1 MSKRGGKNRN
11 AMQRPNRSGCLPR
24 NYVQSIDLNE
34 RLYSYYRNLIV
45 QMAMSRY
52 RWVNLPKTCDARY
65 LELQLLLGGMATIAF
80 PKKMPGTFMSLQVCG
95 NGRPNMYDVPSTWQ
109 ALGQNGTKFYCDNTN
124 GVLVYDNATRYPLM
138 NGIDLYARELAQIR
152 LVKRTNRFH
161 QQMPFIL
168 KGDQRRRQDMVNLF
182 RQVADGDPAIL
193 ATDGI
198 ESIDYEILNT
208 GVEYKEHEI
217 AEDELFVWNQV
228 FMMLGSPN
236 LPFKAERQ
244 TEDEISAQ
252 KRPATLVSLNSLDER
267 RRAANKLN
275 ERFGEYLEAP
285 IHVVWAEDN
294 ESENWNLV
302 HNVRDMFEVGDN
314 A

>member
-1 MSKRGGKNRN
+1 MSKRGGANRN
-11 AMQRPNRSGCLPR
+11 RNRRTNRNGCLPR

-34 RLYSYYRNLIV
+34 RLYMYYRNLIT

-52 RWVNLPKTCDARY
+52 RWINLPKTCDERY
-65 LELQLLLGGMATIAF
+65 LELQLLLNGMATIAF
-80 PKKMPGTFMSLQVCG
+80 PKKMRGTFMSLQVCG
-95 NGRPNMYDVPSTWQ
+95 NGRPNMYDIPSQWE
-109 ALGQNGTKFYCDNTN
+109 ALGQNGTRFNCDNTN
-124 GVLVYDNATRYPLM
+124 GVIVYDNATRYPLM
-138 NGIDLYARELAQIR
+138 EGIDLYARELAQIR

-168 KGDQRRRQDMVNLF
+168 KGDQTKRQDMVNLF
-182 RQVADGDPAIL
+182 RNVADGEPAIL
-193 ATDGI
+193 VTSGV
-198 ESIDYEILNT
+198 EQMEYEVLTT

-252 KRPATLVSLNSLDER
+252 ERPATLVSLNSLNER
-267 RRAANKLN
+267 RKAADKLT
-275 ERFGEYLEAP
+275 ERFGDMLEGP
-285 IHVVWAEDN
+285 IRVVWAQDN
-294 ESENWNLV
+294 LSKNWNLLHDV
-302 HNVRDMFEVGDN
+302 QDMFEVGD
-314 A
+314 

>member
-1 MSKRGGKNRN
+1 MSKRGGANRN
-11 AMQRPNRSGCLPR
+11 RNHRRNNSGCLPR

-52 RWVNLPKTCDARY
+52 RWINLPKTCDERY
-65 LELQLLLGGMATIAF
+65 LELQLLLNGMATIAF
-80 PKKMPGTFMSLQVCG
+80 PKKMRGTFMSLQVCG
-95 NGRPNMYDVPSTWQ
+95 NGRPNMYDIPSQWQ
-109 ALGQNGTKFYCDNTN
+109 ALGQNGTKFNCDNTN
-124 GVLVYDNATRYPLM
+124 GVIVYDNATRYPLM

-168 KGDQRRRQDMVNLF
+168 KGDQRKRQDMINLF
-182 RQVADGDPAIL
+182 RNVADGEPAIL
-193 ATDGI
+193 ATNGI
-198 ESIDYEILNT
+198 EDIDYEILST
-208 GVEYKEHEI
+208 GVDYKEHEI

-228 FMMLGSPN
+228 FFMLGSPN

-252 KRPATLVSLNSLDER
+252 ERPATLVSLNSLNER
-267 RRAANKLN
+267 RKAAQKLT
-275 ERFGEYLEAP
+275 ERFGDMLEGS
-285 IHVVWAEDN
+285 IEVVWAQDN
-294 ESENWNLV
+294 FSKNWNLM
-302 HNVRDMFEVGDN
+302 HDIQAIAEVGE
-314 A
+314 

>member
-1 MSKRGGKNRN
+1 MSKRGGANRN
-11 AMQRPNRSGCLPR
+11 RNRRPNRNGCLPK

-34 RLYSYYRNLIV
+34 RLYMYYRNLIT

-52 RWVNLPKTCDARY
+52 RWINLPKTCDERY
-65 LELQLLLGGMATIAF
+65 LELQLLLNGMATIAF
-80 PKKMPGTFMSLQVCG
+80 PKKMRGTFMSLQVCG
-95 NGRPNMYDVPSTWQ
+95 NGKPNMYDIPSQWE
-109 ALGQNGTKFYCDNTN
+109 ALGQNGTRFTCDNTN
-124 GVLVYDNATRYPLM
+124 GVIVYDNATRYPLM
-138 NGIDLYARELAQIR
+138 EGIDLYARELAQIR

-168 KGDQRRRQDMVNLF
+168 KGDQTKRQDMVNLF
-182 RQVADGDPAIL
+182 RNVADGEPAIL
-193 ATDGI
+193 ATSGLEQI
-198 ESIDYEILNT
+198 EYEVLNT

-252 KRPATLVSLNSLDER
+252 ERPATLVSLNSLNER
-267 RRAANKLN
+267 RKAADKLT
-275 ERFGEYLEAP
+275 ERFGDMLEAP
-285 IHVVWAEDN
+285 IRVVWAQDN
-294 ESENWNLV
+294 LSKNWNLLHDV
-302 HNVRDMFEVGDN
+302 QAMFEVGE
-314 A
+314 

>member
-1 MSKRGGKNRN
+1 MSKRGGTNRNKNR
-11 AMQRPNRSGCLPR
+11 RPNRNGCLPR

-52 RWVNLPKTCDARY
+52 RWVGLPKTCDERY
-65 LELQLLLGGMATIAF
+65 LELQLLLSGMATIAF
-80 PKKMPGTFMSLQVCG
+80 PKKMSGTFMSLQVCG
-95 NGRPNMYDVPSTWQ
+95 NGRPNMYDVPSQWI
-109 ALGQNGTKFYCDNTN
+109 AMGQNGTRFTCDNTN

-168 KGDQRRRQDMVNLF
+168 KGDQRKRQDMVNLF
-182 RQVADGDPAIL
+182 RNVADGEPAIL

-198 ESIDYEILNT
+198 SEIDYEILST
-208 GVEYKEHEI
+208 GVAYMEHEI
-217 AEDELFVWNQV
+217 AEDELFVWNQI

-252 KRPATLVSLNSLDER
+252 ERPATLVSLNSLNER
-267 RRAANKLN
+267 RKAADKLN
-275 ERFGEYLEAP
+275 ERFGSMLAEP
-285 IHVVWAEDN
+285 IRVVWAQDN
-294 ESENWNLV
+294 LSKNWNLLHDV
-302 HNVRDMFEVGDN
+302 QAMYEVGVS
-314 A
+314 

>member
-1 MSKRGGKNRN
+1 MSKRGGANRNKNR
-11 AMQRPNRSGCLPR
+11 RLNRNGCLPR

-52 RWVNLPKTCDARY
+52 RWVNLPKTCDERY
-65 LELQLLLGGMATIAF
+65 LELQLLFNGMATIAF
-80 PKKMPGTFMSLQVCG
+80 PKKMRGTFMSLQVCG
-95 NGRPNMYDVPSTWQ
+95 NGRPNMYDIPSQWE
-109 ALGQNGTKFYCDNTN
+109 ALGQNGTRFTCDNTN
-124 GVLVYDNATRYPLM
+124 GVIVYDNATRYPLM

-168 KGDQRRRQDMVNLF
+168 KGDQRKVQDMKNLF
-182 RQVADGDPAIL
+182 RNVADGEPAIL
-193 ATDGI
+193 ATNGI
-198 ESIDYEILNT
+198 EDIQYEILST
-208 GVEYKEHEI
+208 GVDYKEHEI

-252 KRPATLVSLNSLDER
+252 ERPATLVSLNSLNER
-267 RRAANKLN
+267 RKAADKLT
-275 ERFGEYLEAP
+275 ERFGDMLEGP
-285 IHVVWAEDN
+285 IRVVWAQDN
-294 ESENWNLV
+294 LSKNWNLLHDV
-302 HNVRDMFEVGDN
+302 QAMFEVGD
-314 A
+314 

>member
-1 MSKRGGKNRN
+1 MSKRGGVNRNKNR
-11 AMQRPNRSGCLPR
+11 RPNRNGCLPR

-52 RWVNLPKTCDARY
+52 RWVGLPKTCDERY
-65 LELQLLLGGMATIAF
+65 LELQLLLSGMATIAF
-80 PKKMPGTFMSLQVCG
+80 PKKMEGTFMSLQVCG
-95 NGRPNMYDVPSTWQ
+95 NGRPNMYDVPSQWI
-109 ALGQNGTKFYCDNTN
+109 AMGQNGTRFTCDNTN

-161 QQMPFIL
+161 QQMPFIM
-168 KGDQRRRQDMVNLF
+168 KGDQRKRQDMVNLF
-182 RQVADGDPAIL
+182 RNVADGEPAIL
-193 ATDGI
+193 TTDGI
-198 ESIDYEILNT
+198 SEIDYDILST
-208 GVEYKEHEI
+208 GVTYMEHEI

-244 TEDEISAQ
+244 TEDEIMAQ
-252 KRPATLVSLNSLDER
+252 ERPATLVSLNSLNER
-267 RRAANKLN
+267 RKAADKLN
-275 ERFGEYLEAP
+275 ERFGQMLAEP
-285 IHVVWAEDN
+285 IRVVWAQDN
-294 ESENWNLV
+294 LSKNWNLLHDV
-302 HNVRDMFEVGDN
+302 QAMYEVGES
-314 A
+314 

>member
-1 MSKRGGKNRN
+1 MSKRGGANRNKNRH
-11 AMQRPNRSGCLPR
+11 PNRNGCLPR

-34 RLYSYYRNLIV
+34 RLYMYYRNLIT

-52 RWVNLPKTCDARY
+52 RWVNLPKTCDERY
-65 LELQLLLGGMATIAF
+65 LELQLLLNGMATIAF
-80 PKKMPGTFMSLQVCG
+80 PKKMRGTFMSLQVCG
-95 NGRPNMYDVPSTWQ
+95 NGRPNMYDIPSQWE
-109 ALGQNGTKFYCDNTN
+109 ALGQNGTRFTCDNTN
-124 GVLVYDNATRYPLM
+124 GVIVYDNATRYPLM
-138 NGIDLYARELAQIR
+138 EGIDLYARELAQIR

-168 KGDQRRRQDMVNLF
+168 KGDQTKRQDMVNLF
-182 RQVADGDPAIL
+182 RNVADGEPAIL
-193 ATDGI
+193 ATSGVEQI
-198 ESIDYEILNT
+198 EYEVLTT

-252 KRPATLVSLNSLDER
+252 ERPATLVSLNSLNER
-267 RRAANKLN
+267 RKAADKLT
-275 ERFGEYLEAP
+275 ERFGDMLEGP
-285 IHVVWAEDN
+285 IRVVWAQDN
-294 ESENWNLV
+294 LSKNWNLLHDV
-302 HNVRDMFEVGDN
+302 QAMFEVGE
-314 A
+314 